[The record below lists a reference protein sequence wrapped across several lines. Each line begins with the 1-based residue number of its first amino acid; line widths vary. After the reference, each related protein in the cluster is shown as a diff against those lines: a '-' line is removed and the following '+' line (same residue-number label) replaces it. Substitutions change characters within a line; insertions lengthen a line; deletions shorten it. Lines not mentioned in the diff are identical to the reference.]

1 MSVDTH
7 SISAGEAPGE
17 SSPMVI
23 VNYIPDAW
31 VDARLA
37 EEFSA

>member
-1 MSVDTH
+1 MASPRIDEY
-7 SISAGEAPGE
+7 SGE
-17 SSPMVI
+17 SAPMVI

-31 VDARLA
+31 GDTRLA